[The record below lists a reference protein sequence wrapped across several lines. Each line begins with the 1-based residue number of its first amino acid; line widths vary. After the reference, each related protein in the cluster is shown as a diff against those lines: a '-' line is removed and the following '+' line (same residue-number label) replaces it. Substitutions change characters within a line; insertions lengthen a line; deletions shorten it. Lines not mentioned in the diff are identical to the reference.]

1 MQLTKIFK
9 NIILKLIK
17 LYQRTLSPDHGWLK
31 RFYPNGFCRF
41 HPSCS
46 QYSYE
51 AVEKHGVV
59 RGSLKTVWRVLRCNP
74 FSKGGVDRV

>member
-31 RFYPNGFCRF
+31 RFYPHGFCRF

-46 QYSYE
+46 QYAYE

-59 RGSLKTVWRVLRCNP
+59 KGSLKTVWRVLRCNP
-74 FSKGGVDRV
+74 FNKGGVDRV